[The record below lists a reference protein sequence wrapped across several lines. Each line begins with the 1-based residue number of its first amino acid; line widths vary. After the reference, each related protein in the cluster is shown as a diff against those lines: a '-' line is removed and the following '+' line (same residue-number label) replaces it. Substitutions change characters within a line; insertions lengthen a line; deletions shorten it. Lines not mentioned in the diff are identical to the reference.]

1 MYVNVYGVEPPEPVK
16 VINGKGVSFWHTE
29 VVPDIDPF
37 GANKLLGVVMLFSIL
52 SFKELKIEVGKPNKD
67 ITIRLN
73 EREAI
78 RWFLFINNRL

>member
-37 GANKLLGVVMLFSIL
+37 GANKLLGV
-52 SFKELKIEVGKPNKD
+52 G
-67 ITIRLN
+67 TIKGHSLQS
-73 EREAI
+73 
-78 RWFLFINNRL
+78 